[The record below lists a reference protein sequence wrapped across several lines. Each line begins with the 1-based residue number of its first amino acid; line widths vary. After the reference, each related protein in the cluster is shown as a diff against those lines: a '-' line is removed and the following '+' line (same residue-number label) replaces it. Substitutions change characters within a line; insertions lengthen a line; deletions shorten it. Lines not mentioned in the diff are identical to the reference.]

1 MKHLILGNG
10 PAGVIAAET
19 LRRTDPSAEIVLTGS
34 EDAPPYS
41 RMAIPYLLEGNIEES
56 GTYLR
61 KDPSHFAR
69 LRISERR
76 GRAVALDT
84 GARSILFADGS
95 HETYD
100 QLLIATGSHPLRP
113 PIPGI
118 DLPQVLTCWT
128 LEDARAIAEHAKPGS
143 RVVQLGAGF
152 IGCIIMEAL
161 AARGVELTVVEVG
174 DRMVPR
180 MMTPKAGNMIRHW
193 VESKGIRVIT
203 GAGID
208 RIDAVGSDAPRP
220 GSGISQGPLPA
231 PLGYWPSLAKRASF
245 RALRERIAPSP
256 ARAAPSDGPPL
267 RVHLTTGTAL
277 DCDLLIVSAGVAPNV
292 RFLEATPVHVAK
304 GVLVNDRMETSVP
317 GIFAAGDVA
326 EAPDIFTGAHLVSA
340 IQPNA
345 ADQARVAALN
355 MAGQDV
361 RLPGVLAIN
370 VLDTLGLVSSSFGQ
384 WWGTEAKDG
393 VELVDEDHHR
403 YLSLQ
408 FDQDVLIGATA
419 IGLTQ
424 HVGVLRGLIQ
434 NKTRLGGWKDVLK
447 AHPLRFPEAYVARS
461 QQPTAL
467 APMAAIH

>member
-10 PAGVIAAET
+10 PAGVLAAET
-19 LRRTDPSAEIVLTGS
+19 LRRADPTCEIVLAGS

-41 RMAIPYLLEGNIEES
+41 RMAIPYLLEGQIDEA

-61 KDPSHFAR
+61 KAPGHYER
-69 LRISERR
+69 LGIGERR

-84 GARSILFADGS
+84 AARSVLFHDGS
-95 HETYD
+95 REGYD
-100 QLLIATGSHPLRP
+100 RLLVATGSHPIRP

-128 LEDARAIAEHAKPGS
+128 LEDARAIARLARPGS

-161 AARGVELTVVEVG
+161 AARGVDLTVVELG

-180 MMTPKAGNMIRHW
+180 MMTQKAGNMIRRW
-193 VESKGIRVIT
+193 VESKGIRVVT
-203 GAGID
+203 QAGID
-208 RIDAVGSDAPRP
+208 RVD
-220 GSGISQGPLPA
+220 PA
-231 PLGYWPSLAKRASF
+231 AGEA
-245 RALRERIAPSP
+245 
-256 ARAAPSDGPPL
+256 L
-267 RVHLTTGTAL
+267 RVHLTTGPVL
-277 DCDLLIVSAGVAPNV
+277 DCDLLIVSAGVVPNV
-292 RFLEATPVHVAK
+292 SFLEATPVHVAK

-326 EAPDIFTGAHLVSA
+326 EAPDLFTGAHLVSA

-355 MAGQDV
+355 MAGGDV

-370 VLDTLGLVSSSFGQ
+370 VLDTLGMVSSSFGQ
-384 WWGTEAKDG
+384 WWGGDEPDG
-393 VELVDEDHHR
+393 VELLDEDHRR

-408 FDQDVLIGATA
+408 FQGDVLIGATA

-434 NKTRLGGWKDVLK
+434 NKTPLGPWKKVLK
-447 AHPLRFPEAYVARS
+447 AAPLRFPEAYVARS

-467 APMAAIH
+467 TSQAGVH

>member
-1 MKHLILGNG
+1 MKYLVLGNG

-19 LRRTDPSAEIVLTGS
+19 LRRADPAGDILMVGS

-41 RMAIPYLLEGNIEES
+41 RMAIPYLLEGNIDEF

-61 KDPSHFAR
+61 KEPGHYAR
-69 LRISERR
+69 LGITERR
-76 GRAVALDT
+76 GRAVALHTD
-84 GARSILFADGS
+84 RRDVLFDDGS
-95 HETYD
+95 REGYD
-100 QLLIATGSHPLRP
+100 RLLVATGSHPIRP

-128 LEDARAIAEHAKPGS
+128 LEDARAIAQYAKPGS

-161 AARGVELTVVEVG
+161 AARGVSLTVVELG

-180 MMTPKAGNMIRHW
+180 MMTPKAGGMIRQW
-193 VESKGIRVIT
+193 VESKGIQVMVQ
-203 GAGID
+203 AGID
-208 RIDAVGSDAPRP
+208 RIEPGR
-220 GSGISQGPLPA
+220 GSGSASLRGMARRGLAMIGLETGPASGSA
-231 PLGYWPSLAKRASF
+231 PLH
-245 RALRERIAPSP
+245 
-256 ARAAPSDGPPL
+256 
-267 RVHLTTGTAL
+267 VHLTTGQVL
-277 DCDLLIVSAGVAPNV
+277 DADLLIVSAGVAPNV
-292 RFLEATPVHVAK
+292 GFLEATPVHVAK
-304 GVLVNDRMETSVP
+304 GVLVDDRMETSVP
-317 GIFAAGDVA
+317 GIYAAGDVA

-370 VLDTLGLVSSSFGQ
+370 VLDTLGLISSSFGQ
-384 WWGTEAKDG
+384 WWGSDDKDG

-434 NKTRLGGWKDVLK
+434 NKTPLGRWKEVLK
-447 AHPLRFPEAYVARS
+447 AAPLRFPEAYVACS

-467 APMAAIH
+467 TH

>member
-10 PAGVIAAET
+10 PAGVLAAET
-19 LRRTDPSAEIVLTGS
+19 LRRADLGAEIVLAGS

-41 RMAIPYLLEGNIEES
+41 RMAIPYLLEGQIDEA

-61 KDPSHFAR
+61 KDPDHYTR
-69 LRISERR
+69 LGIAERR

-84 GARSILFADGS
+84 SARSVLFHDGS
-95 HETYD
+95 RETYD
-100 QLLIATGSHPLRP
+100 RLLVATGSRPIRP

-128 LEDARAIAEHAKPGS
+128 LEDARAIARFARPGS

-161 AARGVELTVVEVG
+161 AARGVELTVVELG

-180 MMTPKAGNMIRHW
+180 MMTQKAGNMIRRW

-203 GAGID
+203 QAGID
-208 RIDAVGSDAPRP
+208 RIEAGDGRP
-220 GSGISQGPLPA
+220 ESGTA
-231 PLGYWPSLAKRASF
+231 LA
-245 RALRERIAPSP
+245 
-256 ARAAPSDGPPL
+256 
-267 RVHLTTGTAL
+267 VHLTTGTRLPA
-277 DCDLLIVSAGVAPNV
+277 DLLIVSAGVTPNLS
-292 RFLEATPVHVAK
+292 FLEATPVHVAK
-304 GVLVNDRMETSVP
+304 GVLVDDRMETSVP

-326 EAPDIFTGAHLVSA
+326 EAPDLFTGAHLVSA

-355 MAGQDV
+355 MAGRDV

-370 VLDTLGLVSSSFGQ
+370 VLDTLGMISSSFGQ
-384 WWGTEAKDG
+384 WWGGEEPDG
-393 VELVDEDHHR
+393 VELVDEDHQR

-408 FDQDVLIGATA
+408 FQGDVLIGATA

-434 NKTRLGGWKDVLK
+434 NKTPLGCWKQTLK
-447 AHPLRFPEAYVARS
+447 AAPLRFPEAYVARS

-467 APMAAIH
+467 RPMAGVH